1 MDYTL
6 EPWTRAKPL
15 LPELLPLGHFI
26 IAPRREMKM
35 NSNSIL
41 GRVKSYSN
49 TPEEVTSLYGL
60 SEWIRLVAGS
70 YTMLGFIRKP

>member
-1 MDYTL
+1 
-6 EPWTRAKPL
+6 
-15 LPELLPLGHFI
+15 
-26 IAPRREMKM
+26 MKM